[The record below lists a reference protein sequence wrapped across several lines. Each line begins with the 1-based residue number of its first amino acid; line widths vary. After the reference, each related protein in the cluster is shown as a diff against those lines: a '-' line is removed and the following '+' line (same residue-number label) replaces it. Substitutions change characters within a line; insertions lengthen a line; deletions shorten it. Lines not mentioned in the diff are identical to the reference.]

1 MQSAIHAVGSGL
13 QTIVIV
19 LALLAVCVIVGY
31 SLLVFGVVAV
41 QAFSTLGQ

>member
-13 QTIVIV
+13 QAVMIVV
-19 LALLAVCVIVGY
+19 ALVAVCIIVAY